1 MGHFRVGL
9 PRLNKDS
16 GGAPGRMRFKLVYR
30 AGYVNT
36 SSSRSGRND
45 MGRLASFRTHWTT
58 RLPPGTPPGASGLA
72 GLAARLEATE
82 FSRNLREPL
91 SLNCHVCPLN

>member
-1 MGHFRVGL
+1 
-9 PRLNKDS
+9 
-16 GGAPGRMRFKLVYR
+16 
-30 AGYVNT
+30 
-36 SSSRSGRND
+36 